1 MLSIKSQKLI
11 HIFLF
16 GKIILAGPWTIF
28 APTNKAFRN
37 LPMRE
42 LEDLVEDKSR
52 LSRLLLS
59 HLVNRSMYSAG
70 LRSHQKIEMA
80 NGRHVNVFARK
91 SKYLNFIFL
100 VLQKSNFYKSR
111 FRRKRKIDG
120 IFGCCCCCILTTAR
134 RAFAPSSH
142 RVVHAQTTNLNPAVR
157 RRKQPLGRARAGI
170 SNWKL
175 MEIYSLSSEA
185 R

>member
-1 MLSIKSQKLI
+1 MFVFHFSESQKLI

-16 GKIILAGPWTIF
+16 AKIILAGPWTIF

-91 SKYLNFIFL
+91 SKYLLFEN
-100 VLQKSNFYKSR
+100 
-111 FRRKRKIDG
+111 
-120 IFGCCCCCILTTAR
+120 
-134 RAFAPSSH
+134 
-142 RVVHAQTTNLNPAVR
+142 
-157 RRKQPLGRARAGI
+157 
-170 SNWKL
+170 
-175 MEIYSLSSEA
+175 
-185 R
+185 